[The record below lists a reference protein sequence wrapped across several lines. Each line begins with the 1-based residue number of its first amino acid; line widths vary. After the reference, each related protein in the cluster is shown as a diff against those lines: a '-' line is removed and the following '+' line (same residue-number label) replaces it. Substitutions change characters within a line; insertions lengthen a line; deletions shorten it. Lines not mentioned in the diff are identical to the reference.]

1 MLLLY
6 KNELMLSYFI
16 SQSNNYVFR
25 TQPTASSEF
34 TMSLTD
40 MTTLETFTGSITSM
54 SFEGYESYVSF
65 SLSISGAIVGEEY
78 RATLLNSGSAEPLWN
93 GSIQVYASQSLDKS
107 VYENKN
113 NQYISHVS
121 ENRYIIMD

>member
-1 MLLLY
+1 MLA
-6 KNELMLSYFI
+6 YFI
-16 SQSNNYVFR
+16 SQSNEYTFR

-40 MTTLETFTGSITSM
+40 MTTLETFRGTITSM
-54 SFEGYESYVSF
+54 SYEPYESYVSF

-78 RATLLNSGSAEPLWN
+78 RATLLNSGSLEPLWN
-93 GSIQVYASQSLDKS
+93 GSIQTYASQSSDKS

-113 NQYISHVS
+113 KQYISHIS

>member
-1 MLLLY
+1 MLA
-6 KNELMLSYFI
+6 YFI
-16 SQSNNYVFR
+16 SQSNDYTFR

-40 MTTLETFTGSITSM
+40 MTTLHTFTGSITSM

-65 SLSISGAIVGEEY
+65 SLNISGAIVGEEY
-78 RATLLNSGSAEPLWN
+78 RATLLNSGSLEPIWN
-93 GSIQVYASQSLDKS
+93 GSIQVYASQSTDKS
-107 VYENKN
+107 VYENQNKG
-113 NQYISHVS
+113 YISHIS